1 MKTKA
6 MKGISHRILTL
17 ALALLMA
24 LSTLSGA
31 LSVSALA
38 DDEEIV
44 EAVRNWR
51 QEAGEKGDLP
61 QDDVSVIAGTPA
73 AVKEG

>member
-31 LSVSALA
+31 LSVSALG
-38 DDEEIV
+38 DDEEIF
-44 EAVRNWR
+44 EAEEPGPIVNV
-51 QEAGEKGDLP
+51 GE
-61 QDDVSVIAGTPA
+61 
-73 AVKEG
+73 E